1 MTTQP
6 LLPFG
11 DALDALIHEHADT
24 FRPGFAL
31 WLRENRNVWRA
42 FEREANRAWA
52 RGRRHYSART
62 IIEFLRHET
71 ALADDGAD
79 FKINGNNVPDLAR
92 LYRLR
97 HPERAG
103 LFETRRL
110 AGSERAA

>member
-1 MTTQP
+1 MITQRP
-6 LLPFG
+6 LLFVDP
-11 DALDALIHEHADT
+11 LDTLVREHADT
-24 FRPGFAL
+24 FRPGFCL
-31 WLRENRNVWRA
+31 WLRDNMHVWRA
-42 FEREANRAWA
+42 FEREANRVWA

-62 IIEFLRHET
+62 LIEYLRHET
-71 ALADDGAD
+71 ALADAGGD

-92 LYRLR
+92 LYRLV

>member
-6 LLPFG
+6 ALPFG
-11 DALDALIHEHADT
+11 DQLDNLIRENLDV
-24 FRPGFAL
+24 FLPGFDL
-31 WLRENRNVWRA
+31 WLRDNRHIWTA

-52 RGRRHYSART
+52 RGRRTYSART
-62 IIEFLRHET
+62 IIEYLRHET
-71 ALADDGAD
+71 ALADTGAD
-79 FKINGNNVPDLAR
+79 WKINGNNVPDLAR

-97 HPERAG
+97 HPDRAG

>member
-1 MTTQP
+1 MSDQRT
-6 LLPFG
+6 LPFG
-11 DALDALIHEHADT
+11 DPLSNLVRQHSDT

-31 WLRENRNVWRA
+31 WLRDNRHVWLA

-71 ALADDGAD
+71 ALADTGAD

-97 HPERAG
+97 HPDRAG
-103 LFETRRL
+103 LFETRKL

>member
-6 LLPFG
+6 PLQFG
-11 DALDALIHEHADT
+11 DQLDNLIREHADL
-24 FRPGFAL
+24 FRDGFRA
-31 WLRENRNVWRA
+31 WLRDNRHIWLA

-71 ALADDGAD
+71 ALADNGAD

>member
-1 MTTQP
+1 MNQSS
-6 LLPFG
+6 LPFG
-11 DALDALIHEHADT
+11 DSLQRLVLDNESIFRAGFHA
-24 FRPGFAL
+24 
-31 WLRENRNVWRA
+31 WLRDNRHVWTA

-62 IIEFLRHET
+62 IIEYLRHET
-71 ALADDGAD
+71 ALADAGGD

-92 LYRLR
+92 LYRLV